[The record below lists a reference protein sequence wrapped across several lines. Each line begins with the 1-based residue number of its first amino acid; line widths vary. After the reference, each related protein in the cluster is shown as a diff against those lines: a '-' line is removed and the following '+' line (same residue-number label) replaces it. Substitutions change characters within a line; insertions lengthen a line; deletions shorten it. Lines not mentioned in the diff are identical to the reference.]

1 VSAGTHTCPAVTR
14 NLEGSITAR
23 FLMNQSFAS
32 AGHVVPFYFQPTLG
46 GSDIDG
52 NPALPSYQDY
62 RFRGPNDLLLQA
74 AFEHSIYG
82 PLGFTA
88 MLDEGKVALQRSDLD
103 FTHLRHSYSVGLTL
117 RAGGFPMVWLLFS
130 FGGQEG
136 SHTTAAMNSSLFGAS
151 ARPSLY

>member
-1 VSAGTHTCPAVTR
+1 
-14 NLEGSITAR
+14 
-23 FLMNQSFAS
+23 
-32 AGHVVPFYFQPTLG
+32 
-46 GSDIDG
+46 
-52 NPALPSYQDY
+52 
-62 RFRGPNDLLLQA
+62 
-74 AFEHSIYG
+74 
-82 PLGFTA
+82 

-136 SHTTAAMNSSLFGAS
+136 SHTTAAMNNSLFGAS